1 MITFFKDP
9 LVIDIYDRVMKLNLR
24 SVVYLT
30 HLAVEHLEKTKGV
43 IINVSGVASLK
54 PVSNFLYC
62 MSKSALDMFTKC
74 LALELGPKGVRV
86 NVIKYIIHE
95 ILMFYEF
102 SKFIHNF

>member
-43 IINVSGVASLK
+43 IINVSSVAGLK
-54 PVSNFLYC
+54 PVSNF
-62 MSKSALDMFTKC
+62 F
-74 LALELGPKGVRV
+74 
-86 NVIKYIIHE
+86 
-95 ILMFYEF
+95 IL
-102 SKFIHNF
+102 IL

>member
-43 IINVSGVASLK
+43 IINVSSGLGLK
-54 PVSNFLYC
+54 PVSHFFYTY
-62 MSKSALDMFTKC
+62 SKK
-74 LALELGPKGVRV
+74 
-86 NVIKYIIHE
+86 
-95 ILMFYEF
+95 
-102 SKFIHNF
+102 